1 MLEGNGLR
9 TPEEL
14 VWPSVPTT
22 IAGLRVQNGP
32 QRHVETSLS
41 RHPHHPVNRK
51 EH

>member
-1 MLEGNGLR
+1 MLEGNELR

-14 VWPSVPTT
+14 VWPSGPTK
-22 IAGLRVQNGP
+22 IVSLLVQIEP
-32 QRHVETSLS
+32 QRLAETSLS